1 MFGGMKLRYSFAD
14 GSLPSALRKAND
26 AVVAE
31 LASASTRLR
40 SGNISIVLT

>member
-1 MFGGMKLRYSFAD
+1 MFGGMMLRCSFAD
-14 GSLPSALRKAND
+14 SSLPPAFHGAND

-40 SGNISIVLT
+40 SDNISIVLT

>member
-1 MFGGMKLRYSFAD
+1 MFGGMKLRCSFAD
-14 GSLPSALRKAND
+14 GSLPFALHRAND
-26 AVVAE
+26 AVVAD